1 MRVTRSKIAIAV
13 LLAGGV
19 TSGTAMAATDS
30 MVLLKDDAAASWGP
44 PPAALPKGLQF
55 SVLSGN
61 PDKPG
66 PFTLRIKMPANFVIA
81 PHTHATSENLTVL
94 SGSIVHD
101 MGNTL
106 VRSRG
111 KTLDTAGFVFLP
123 GNTPHSLWT
132 NDQPAEIQVTGTGPF
147 GLHYINPA
155 DDPRNSGSA
164 K

>member
-1 MRVTRSKIAIAV
+1 MRVSAWFGAAAMVAV
-13 LLAGGV
+13 ACGSV
-19 TSGTAMAATDS
+19 MAAEMPAG
-30 MVLLKDDAAASWGP
+30 MVLLKDDAAANWGP
-44 PPAALPKGLQF
+44 PPASLPKGLMF
-55 SVLSGN
+55 SVIAGN

-101 MGNTL
+101 MGNTM
-106 VRSRG
+106 VRNRG

-132 NDQPAEIQVTGTGPF
+132 NGQAAEIQVTGTGPF
-147 GLHYINPA
+147 GLHYINPS
-155 DDPRNSGSA
+155 DDPRNSHS
-164 K
+164 

>member
-1 MRVTRSKIAIAV
+1 MQLKGSTLAIVALV
-13 LLAGGV
+13 VAGGS
-19 TSGTAMAATDS
+19 TGAAMAASDG

-44 PPAALPKGLQF
+44 PPAALPKGLEF

-101 MGNTL
+101 MGDTL
-106 VRSRG
+106 VRNRG

-132 NDQPAEIQVTGTGPF
+132 NEQPAEIQVTGTGPF

-155 DDPRNSGSA
+155 DDPRNA